1 MEGVI
6 LALLLILP
14 RTVVSNEIM
23 DILPLMKE
31 FNMKHPII
39 VQNDNKN
46 HLKELFFL
54 GHFLTILKNELNISQ
69 PKADVISFTDNQ
81 HILKEIDGKSI
92 DFGTVIIVT
101 KDPKRLTLLKPK
113 ANQKIFIL
121 TDGTKKLYEFYYVQS
136 IKIVRELGKIAD
148 NQFLWKKGID
158 QAFVRRRSNFHG
170 IALKAMTEQFGNLI
184 LLNETYRELAPYF
197 PKNDTF
203 LVNNYI
209 SGLCQDILMELQN
222 VLNFTTLLYKRSNVS
237 WGVSGIMGDVYFNRA
252 DFVAMSMTQT
262 YERSKYVDFMLP
274 ITPRIVGIFIPN
286 MYSSEKFD
294 WTLLAS
300 PFAID
305 LWIVVVVT
313 TLVITLSRFKLTI
326 KSLSRFFEMFA
337 TSFGAFFGGSSCDD
351 NQTVYKRTTK
361 ILKFSLLFS
370 GMIIW
375 AAYQSFLT
383 AELLVHLKRL
393 PFNDLDSFSQSDW
406 R

>member
-1 MEGVI
+1 
-6 LALLLILP
+6 
-14 RTVVSNEIM
+14 
-23 DILPLMKE
+23 
-31 FNMKHPII
+31 
-39 VQNDNKN
+39 
-46 HLKELFFL
+46 
-54 GHFLTILKNELNISQ
+54 
-69 PKADVISFTDNQ
+69 
-81 HILKEIDGKSI
+81 
-92 DFGTVIIVT
+92 
-101 KDPKRLTLLKPK
+101 
-113 ANQKIFIL
+113 
-121 TDGTKKLYEFYYVQS
+121 
-136 IKIVRELGKIAD
+136 
-148 NQFLWKKGID
+148 
-158 QAFVRRRSNFHG
+158 
-170 IALKAMTEQFGNLI
+170 
-184 LLNETYRELAPYF
+184 
-197 PKNDTF
+197 
-203 LVNNYI
+203 
-209 SGLCQDILMELQN
+209 
-222 VLNFTTLLYKRSNVS
+222 
-237 WGVSGIMGDVYFNRA
+237 
-252 DFVAMSMTQT
+252 
-262 YERSKYVDFMLP
+262 
-274 ITPRIVGIFIPN
+274 